1 MEYIISLG
9 SWVLT
14 IGTIVAIYCILGLAL
29 NLHFG
34 YTNLPNFGIA
44 GFFAIGAYTSAIL
57 TVPHRFLEMEIFAGF
72 PGGIPG
78 RIEAP
83 FIVGILAATV
93 LAGFVAFLIG
103 IPVLRLREDY
113 LAVASIGIAETIHF
127 IALNELW
134 LTIGSAGIRLI
145 PMPFAILWPRYAR
158 PLFFLL
164 VLLVLAIVYWVISR
178 LVRSPFG
185 RVWKATRE
193 DETVTASLGKS
204 IVRSRMWAWVIGC
217 AFMGTAGSLWA
228 HYAMAIQPGE
238 FVPTT
243 TFLVWIFVIVGGLRN
258 NKGVLIGALVIIG
271 LFEQG
276 TRFLPA
282 FGAPYVVPALRLI
295 IIGVLLVVFI
305 RFRPQGVLPEK
316 ATTIEDH
323 MKTI

>member
-1 MEYIISLG
+1 MEY
-9 SWVLT
+9 VLT
-14 IGTIVAIYCILGLAL
+14 ILTIVGIYCILGLAL

-57 TVPHRFLEMEIFAGF
+57 TVPYRFLEMEIFAGF
-72 PGGIPG
+72 PGGVPG

-93 LAGFVAFLIG
+93 LSGFVGFLIG

-113 LAVASIGIAETIHF
+113 LAVASIGVAEAIHF

-145 PMPFAILWPRYAR
+145 PMPFANRY
-158 PLFFLL
+158 LFFLI

-217 AFMGTAGSLWA
+217 AFMGSAGSLWA

-258 NKGVLIGALVIIG
+258 QKGVLIGALVIIG

-305 RFRPQGVLPEK
+305 RFRPQGVLPER
-316 ATTIEDH
+316 ATMIEDH

>member
-1 MEYIISLG
+1 MEY
-9 SWVLT
+9 VLT
-14 IGTIVAIYCILGLAL
+14 ILTIVGIYCILGLAL

-57 TVPHRFLEMEIFAGF
+57 TVPYRFLEMEIFAGF
-72 PGGIPG
+72 PGGVPG

-93 LAGFVAFLIG
+93 LSGFVAFLIG

-145 PMPFAILWPRYAR
+145 PMPFANRYV
-158 PLFFLL
+158 FFLL
-164 VLLVLAIVYWVISR
+164 VLFVLAIVYWVISR

-204 IVRSRMWAWVIGC
+204 IFRSRMWACVNGC
-217 AFMGTAGSLWA
+217 AFIGTAGSLWA

-276 TRFLPA
+276 TRFLPS

-305 RFRPQGVLPEK
+305 RFRPQGVLPER
-316 ATTIEDH
+316 ATVVEDH

>member
-1 MEYIISLG
+1 MEY
-9 SWVLT
+9 VLT
-14 IGTIVAIYCILGLAL
+14 ILTIVGIYCILGLAL

-57 TVPHRFLEMEIFAGF
+57 TVPYRFLEMEIFAGF
-72 PGGIPG
+72 PGGVPG

-93 LAGFVAFLIG
+93 LSGFVGFLIG

-113 LAVASIGIAETIHF
+113 LAVASIGVAEAIHF

-145 PMPFAILWPRYAR
+145 PMPFANRY
-158 PLFFLL
+158 LFFLI

-185 RVWKATRE
+185 RVWRATRE

-217 AFMGTAGSLWA
+217 AFMGSAGSLWA

-258 NKGVLIGALVIIG
+258 QKGVLIGALVIIG

-305 RFRPQGVLPEK
+305 RFRPEGVLPER
-316 ATTIEDH
+316 ATMIEDH

>member
-1 MEYIISLG
+1 MEYL
-9 SWVLT
+9 LT
-14 IGTIVAIYCILGLAL
+14 ILTIVGIYCILGLAL

-57 TVPHRFLEMEIFAGF
+57 TVPYRFLEMEIFAGF
-72 PGGIPG
+72 PGGVPG

-93 LAGFVAFLIG
+93 LSGFVGFLIG

-113 LAVASIGIAETIHF
+113 LAVASIGVAEAIHF

-145 PMPFAILWPRYAR
+145 PMPFANRY
-158 PLFFLL
+158 LFFLI

-204 IVRSRMWAWVIGC
+204 IIRSRMWAWVIGC

-258 NKGVLIGALVIIG
+258 QKGVLIGALVIIG

-305 RFRPQGVLPEK
+305 RFRPEGVLPER
-316 ATTIEDH
+316 ATMIEDH

>member
-1 MEYIISLG
+1 MEY
-9 SWVLT
+9 VLT
-14 IGTIVAIYCILGLAL
+14 ILTIVAIYCILGLAL

-57 TVPHRFLEMEIFAGF
+57 TVPYRFLEMEIFAGF

-93 LAGFVAFLIG
+93 LSGFVAFLIG

-113 LAVASIGIAETIHF
+113 LAVASIGVAETIHY

-145 PMPFAILWPRYAR
+145 RMPFANRY
-158 PLFFLL
+158 LFFLL

-258 NKGVLIGALVIIG
+258 QKGVLIGALLIIG

-305 RFRPQGVLPEK
+305 RFRPQGVLPER
-316 ATTIEDH
+316 ATMVEDH

>member
-1 MEYIISLG
+1 MEY
-9 SWVLT
+9 VLT
-14 IGTIVAIYCILGLAL
+14 ILTIVGIYCILGLAL

-57 TVPHRFLEMEIFAGF
+57 TVPYRFLEMEIFAGF
-72 PGGIPG
+72 PGGVPG

-93 LAGFVAFLIG
+93 LSGFVAFLIG

-145 PMPFAILWPRYAR
+145 PMPFANRYV
-158 PLFFLL
+158 FFLL
-164 VLLVLAIVYWVISR
+164 VLFVLAIVYWVISR

-204 IVRSRMWAWVIGC
+204 IFRSRMWAWVIGC

-258 NKGVLIGALVIIG
+258 NKGILIGALVIIG

-276 TRFLPA
+276 TRFLPS

-305 RFRPQGVLPEK
+305 RFRPQGVLPER
-316 ATTIEDH
+316 ATVVEDH

>member
-1 MEYIISLG
+1 MEY
-9 SWVLT
+9 VLT
-14 IGTIVAIYCILGLAL
+14 ILTIVGIYCILGLAL

-57 TVPHRFLEMEIFAGF
+57 TVPYRFLEMEIFAGF
-72 PGGIPG
+72 PGGVPG

-93 LAGFVAFLIG
+93 LSGFVGFLIG

-113 LAVASIGIAETIHF
+113 LAVASIGVAEAIHF

-145 PMPFAILWPRYAR
+145 PMPFANRY
-158 PLFFLL
+158 LFFLV

-217 AFMGTAGSLWA
+217 AFMGSAGSLWA

-258 NKGVLIGALVIIG
+258 QRGVLIGALVIIG

-305 RFRPQGVLPEK
+305 RFRPQGVLPER
-316 ATTIEDH
+316 AAMIEDH

>member
-1 MEYIISLG
+1 MEY
-9 SWVLT
+9 VLT
-14 IGTIVAIYCILGLAL
+14 ILTIVGIYCILGLAL

-57 TVPHRFLEMEIFAGF
+57 TVPYRFLEMEIFAGF
-72 PGGIPG
+72 PGGVPG

-93 LAGFVAFLIG
+93 LSGFVGFLIG

-113 LAVASIGIAETIHF
+113 LAVASIGVAEAIHF

-145 PMPFAILWPRYAR
+145 PMPFANRY
-158 PLFFLL
+158 LFFLV

-185 RVWKATRE
+185 RVWRATRE

-217 AFMGTAGSLWA
+217 AFMGSAGSLWA

-258 NKGVLIGALVIIG
+258 QKGVLIGALVIIG

-305 RFRPQGVLPEK
+305 RFRPEGVLPER
-316 ATTIEDH
+316 ATMIEDH

>member
-1 MEYIISLG
+1 MEYL
-9 SWVLT
+9 LT
-14 IGTIVAIYCILGLAL
+14 ILTIVGIYCILGLAL

-57 TVPHRFLEMEIFAGF
+57 TVPYRFLEMEIFAGF
-72 PGGIPG
+72 PGGVPG

-93 LAGFVAFLIG
+93 LSGFVGFLIG

-113 LAVASIGIAETIHF
+113 LAVASIGVAEAIHF

-145 PMPFAILWPRYAR
+145 PMPFANRY
-158 PLFFLL
+158 LFFLI

-185 RVWKATRE
+185 RVWRATRE

-217 AFMGTAGSLWA
+217 AFMGSAGSLWA

-258 NKGVLIGALVIIG
+258 QKGVLIGALVIIG

-305 RFRPQGVLPEK
+305 RFRPEGVLPER
-316 ATTIEDH
+316 ATMIEDH

>member
-1 MEYIISLG
+1 MEYI
-9 SWVLT
+9 LT
-14 IGTIVAIYCILGLAL
+14 ILTIVAIYCILGLAL

-34 YTNLPNFGIA
+34 YANLPNFGIA
-44 GFFAIGAYTSAIL
+44 GFFAVGAYTSAIL
-57 TVPHRFLEMEIFAGF
+57 TVPYRFLEMEIFAGF

-83 FIVGILAATV
+83 FIVGILAATAI
-93 LAGFVAFLIG
+93 AGFIGFLIG

-113 LAVASIGIAETIHF
+113 LAVASIGVAETIHF
-127 IALNELW
+127 IALNELK

-145 PMPFAILWPRYAR
+145 PMPFANRY
-158 PLFFLL
+158 LFFLI
-164 VLLVLAIVYWVISR
+164 VLLVLAIVYWAISR

-185 RVWKATRE
+185 RVWRATRE

-204 IVRSRMWAWVIGC
+204 IFRSRMWAWVIGC

-276 TRFLPA
+276 TRFLPS

-305 RFRPQGVLPEK
+305 RFRPQGVIPER
-316 ATTIEDH
+316 ATMIEKHIETI
-323 MKTI
+323 

>member
-1 MEYIISLG
+1 MEYI
-9 SWVLT
+9 LT
-14 IGTIVAIYCILGLAL
+14 ILTIVAIYCILGLAL

-57 TVPHRFLEMEIFAGF
+57 TVPYRFLEMEIFAGF

-113 LAVASIGIAETIHF
+113 LAVASIGVAEAIHY

-145 PMPFAILWPRYAR
+145 PMPFVNRY
-158 PLFFLL
+158 LYFLL

-258 NKGVLIGALVIIG
+258 QKGVLIGALLIIG

-276 TRFLPA
+276 TRFLPS

-295 IIGVLLVVFI
+295 IIGVLLVAFI
-305 RFRPQGVLPEK
+305 RFRPQGVLPER
-316 ATTIEDH
+316 ATMIEDH

>member
-1 MEYIISLG
+1 MEY
-9 SWVLT
+9 VLT
-14 IGTIVAIYCILGLAL
+14 ILTIVAIYCILGLAL

-57 TVPHRFLEMEIFAGF
+57 TVPYRFLEMEIFAGF
-72 PGGIPG
+72 PGGVPG

-93 LAGFVAFLIG
+93 ISGFIGFLIG

-113 LAVASIGIAETIHF
+113 LAVASIGVAEAIHF
-127 IALNELW
+127 VALNELW

-145 PMPFAILWPRYAR
+145 PMPFANRY
-158 PLFFLL
+158 LFFLL
-164 VLLVLAIVYWVISR
+164 VLFVLAIVYWVISR

-185 RVWKATRE
+185 RVWRATRE

-276 TRFLPA
+276 TRFLPP

-305 RFRPQGVLPEK
+305 RFRPQGVLPER
-316 ATTIEDH
+316 ATMVEDH
-323 MKTI
+323 MKAV

>member
-1 MEYIISLG
+1 MEY
-9 SWVLT
+9 VLT
-14 IGTIVAIYCILGLAL
+14 ILTIVAIYCILGLAL

-57 TVPHRFLEMEIFAGF
+57 TVPYRFLEMEIFAGF

-83 FIVGILAATV
+83 FIVGILAATA
-93 LAGFVAFLIG
+93 LSGLIGFLIG

-145 PMPFAILWPRYAR
+145 PMPFANRYV
-158 PLFFLL
+158 FFLI

-204 IVRSRMWAWVIGC
+204 IFRSRMWAWVIGC
-217 AFMGTAGSLWA
+217 AFMGSAGSLWA

-276 TRFLPA
+276 TRFLPS

-305 RFRPQGVLPEK
+305 RFRPEGVLPER
-316 ATTIEDH
+316 ATMVEDH
-323 MKTI
+323 MKRI

>member
-1 MEYIISLG
+1 MEYL
-9 SWVLT
+9 LT
-14 IGTIVAIYCILGLAL
+14 ILTIVGIYCILGLAL

-57 TVPHRFLEMEIFAGF
+57 TVPYRFLEMEIFAGF
-72 PGGIPG
+72 PGGVPG

-83 FIVGILAATV
+83 FIVGILAATI
-93 LAGFVAFLIG
+93 LSGFVGFLIG

-113 LAVASIGIAETIHF
+113 LAVASIGVAEAIHF

-145 PMPFAILWPRYAR
+145 PMPFANRY
-158 PLFFLL
+158 LFFLI

-217 AFMGTAGSLWA
+217 AFMGSAGSLWA

-258 NKGVLIGALVIIG
+258 QKGVLIGALVIIG

-305 RFRPQGVLPEK
+305 RFRPQGVLPER
-316 ATTIEDH
+316 ATMVEDH

>member
-1 MEYIISLG
+1 MEY
-9 SWVLT
+9 VLT
-14 IGTIVAIYCILGLAL
+14 ILTIVAIYCILGLAL

-57 TVPHRFLEMEIFAGF
+57 TVPYRFLEMEIFAGF
-72 PGGIPG
+72 PGGVPG

-93 LAGFVAFLIG
+93 ISGFIGFLIG

-113 LAVASIGIAETIHF
+113 LAVASIGVAEAIHF
-127 IALNELW
+127 VALNELW

-145 PMPFAILWPRYAR
+145 PMPFANRH
-158 PLFFLL
+158 LFFLL
-164 VLLVLAIVYWVISR
+164 VLFVLAIVYWVISR

-305 RFRPQGVLPEK
+305 RFRPQGVLPER
-316 ATTIEDH
+316 ATMVEDH

>member
-1 MEYIISLG
+1 MEYL
-9 SWVLT
+9 LT
-14 IGTIVAIYCILGLAL
+14 ILTIVGIYCILGLAL

-57 TVPHRFLEMEIFAGF
+57 TVPYRFLEMEIFAGF
-72 PGGIPG
+72 PGGVPG

-93 LAGFVAFLIG
+93 LSGFVGFLIG

-113 LAVASIGIAETIHF
+113 LAVASIGVAEAIHF

-145 PMPFAILWPRYAR
+145 PMPFANRY
-158 PLFFLL
+158 LFFLV

-217 AFMGTAGSLWA
+217 AFMGSAGSLWA

-258 NKGVLIGALVIIG
+258 QKGVLIGALVIIG

-305 RFRPQGVLPEK
+305 RFRPEGVLPER
-316 ATTIEDH
+316 ATMIEDH

>member
-1 MEYIISLG
+1 MEY
-9 SWVLT
+9 VLT
-14 IGTIVAIYCILGLAL
+14 ILTIVGIYCILGLAL

-57 TVPHRFLEMEIFAGF
+57 TVPYRFLEMEIFAGF
-72 PGGIPG
+72 PGGVPG

-93 LAGFVAFLIG
+93 LSGFVGFLIG

-113 LAVASIGIAETIHF
+113 LAVASIGVAEAIHF

-145 PMPFAILWPRYAR
+145 PMPFANRY
-158 PLFFLL
+158 LFFLV

-217 AFMGTAGSLWA
+217 AFMGSAGSLWA

-258 NKGVLIGALVIIG
+258 QKGVLIGALVIIG

-305 RFRPQGVLPEK
+305 RFRPQGVLPER
-316 ATTIEDH
+316 ATMIEDH

>member
-1 MEYIISLG
+1 MEYL
-9 SWVLT
+9 LT
-14 IGTIVAIYCILGLAL
+14 ILTIVGIYCILGLAL

-57 TVPHRFLEMEIFAGF
+57 TVPYRFLEMEIFAGF
-72 PGGIPG
+72 PGGVPG

-93 LAGFVAFLIG
+93 LSGFIGFLIG

-113 LAVASIGIAETIHF
+113 LAVASIGVAEAIHF

-145 PMPFAILWPRYAR
+145 PMPFANRY
-158 PLFFLL
+158 LFFLI

-217 AFMGTAGSLWA
+217 AFMGSAGSLWA

-258 NKGVLIGALVIIG
+258 QKGVLIGALVIIG

-305 RFRPQGVLPEK
+305 RFRPQGVLPER
-316 ATTIEDH
+316 ATMVEDH

>member
-1 MEYIISLG
+1 MEY
-9 SWVLT
+9 VLT
-14 IGTIVAIYCILGLAL
+14 ILTIVGIYCILGLAL

-57 TVPHRFLEMEIFAGF
+57 TVPYRFLEMEIFAGF

-93 LAGFVAFLIG
+93 LSGFVAFLIG

-145 PMPFAILWPRYAR
+145 PMPFANRYV
-158 PLFFLL
+158 FFLI

-178 LVRSPFG
+178 LIQSPFG

-204 IVRSRMWAWVIGC
+204 IFRSRMWAWVIGC
-217 AFMGTAGSLWA
+217 AFMGSAGSLWA

-276 TRFLPA
+276 TRFLPS

-305 RFRPQGVLPEK
+305 RFRPEGVLPER
-316 ATTIEDH
+316 ATMVEDH
-323 MKTI
+323 MKKI

>member
-1 MEYIISLG
+1 MEYL
-9 SWVLT
+9 LT
-14 IGTIVAIYCILGLAL
+14 ILTIVGIYCILGLAL

-57 TVPHRFLEMEIFAGF
+57 TVPYRFLEMEIFAGF
-72 PGGIPG
+72 PGGVPG

-93 LAGFVAFLIG
+93 LSGFVGFLIG

-113 LAVASIGIAETIHF
+113 LAVASIGVAEAIHF

-145 PMPFAILWPRYAR
+145 PMPFANRY
-158 PLFFLL
+158 LFFLI

-217 AFMGTAGSLWA
+217 AFMGSAGSLWA

-258 NKGVLIGALVIIG
+258 QKGVLIGALVIIG

-305 RFRPQGVLPEK
+305 RFRPQGVLPER
-316 ATTIEDH
+316 ATMIEDH